1 MVQPRNRV
9 YYYDGNRNLIAGGSR
24 VPSIL
29 ETSLGQKAVRRV
41 CLFPKVRCPLRES
54 GENVIYTYTPSAL
67 ALMGEMVPRMA
78 MGRRQVAATDDEI

>member
-9 YYYDGNRNLIAGGSR
+9 YDGNRSLIAGGSR